1 MQDKTYNGWTNYE
14 TWRVKLEIIDNWEP
28 VDHLAPKFEPDL
40 LKEYVEDVVC
50 SDTDESRHLFVS
62 RSFMASYALAFLDAV
77 NYTEISKA
85 LRDDYKEHEEH
96 QKRTA

>member
-1 MQDKTYNGWTNYE
+1 MHDKTCNGWTNYE

-28 VDHLAPKFEPDL
+28 VDHLAPNFAPDL

-50 SDTDESRHLFVS
+50 RDTDESRHLFIS

-85 LRDDYKEHEEH
+85 LRDDYKEHEEY